1 MGLNKIFLKLFIYWN
16 KIDFLNKKIYNDSIF
31 WKKKNYMW
39 VKIIIGESIGEV
51 IFILFGLIKIVWWY
65 RYKILFVIF

>member
-31 WKKKNYMW
+31 WKKNYMW

>member
-31 WKKKNYMW
+31 WRRKNYMW

>member
-31 WKKKNYMW
+31 WRKKNYMW

>member
-1 MGLNKIFLKLFIYWN
+1 MIVFFG
-16 KIDFLNKKIYNDSIF
+16 
-31 WKKKNYMW
+31 KKNYMW